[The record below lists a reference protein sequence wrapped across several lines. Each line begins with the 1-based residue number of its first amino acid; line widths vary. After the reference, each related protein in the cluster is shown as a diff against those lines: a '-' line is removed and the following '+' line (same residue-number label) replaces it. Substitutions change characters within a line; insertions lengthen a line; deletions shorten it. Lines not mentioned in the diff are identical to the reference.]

1 MMQFSLARNIFMH
14 YHALHVYFFL
24 LSYALPLAV
33 ILCLSSLSLSLLISL
48 LVMEPKK
55 SVPSKNPI
63 CRGSS
68 SSFPLIQFGSVMR
81 RHEMTS
87 LRTFLTG
94 WFIWNARS
102 FCLTSQ
108 TFLYLVHLALGDGF
122 LYVRNPLGV
131 LMCSYRSF
139 TPTCT
144 LSIPLYLSLLWYSMV
159 HVS

>member
-1 MMQFSLARNIFMH
+1 MHCTCIFFFFPMP
-14 YHALHVYFFL
+14 YLWLWFCVFL
-24 LSYALPLAV
+24 L
-33 ILCLSSLSLSLLISL
+33 CLYLSWLVSLSWNLRNLFHLKTRFVVVLLL
-48 LVMEPKK
+48 L
-55 SVPSKNPI
+55 
-63 CRGSS
+63 
-68 SSFPLIQFGSVMR
+68 FLLIQFGSVMR

-87 LRTFLTG
+87 LRTFLTR

>member
-1 MMQFSLARNIFMH
+1 MRCTCIFFFFPVP
-14 YHALHVYFFL
+14 YLWLWFCVFL
-24 LSYALPLAV
+24 LC
-33 ILCLSSLSLSLLISL
+33 LCLSWLVSLSWNLRNLFHLKTRFVVVLLL
-48 LVMEPKK
+48 L
-55 SVPSKNPI
+55 
-63 CRGSS
+63 
-68 SSFPLIQFGSVMR
+68 FLLIQFVSVMR

-87 LRTFLTG
+87 LRTFLTR

>member
-1 MMQFSLARNIFMH
+1 MHCTCIFFFFPMP
-14 YHALHVYFFL
+14 YLWLWFCVFL
-24 LSYALPLAV
+24 LC
-33 ILCLSSLSLSLLISL
+33 LCLSWLVSLSWNLRNLFHLKTWFIVVLLL
-48 LVMEPKK
+48 L
-55 SVPSKNPI
+55 
-63 CRGSS
+63 
-68 SSFPLIQFGSVMR
+68 FLLIQFGSVMR

-159 HVS
+159 HVL

>member
-1 MMQFSLARNIFMH
+1 MHCTCIFFFFPMP
-14 YHALHVYFFL
+14 YLWLWFCVFL
-24 LSYALPLAV
+24 LC
-33 ILCLSSLSLSLLISL
+33 LCLSWLVSLSWNLRNLFHLKTRFVVVLLL
-48 LVMEPKK
+48 L
-55 SVPSKNPI
+55 
-63 CRGSS
+63 
-68 SSFPLIQFGSVMR
+68 FLLIQFGSVMR

-87 LRTFLTG
+87 LRTFLTR

>member
-1 MMQFSLARNIFMH
+1 MHCTCIFFFFPVP
-14 YHALHVYFFL
+14 YLWLWFCIFL
-24 LSYALPLAV
+24 LC
-33 ILCLSSLSLSLLISL
+33 LCLSWLVSLSWNLRNLFHLKTRFVVVLLL
-48 LVMEPKK
+48 L
-55 SVPSKNPI
+55 
-63 CRGSS
+63 
-68 SSFPLIQFGSVMR
+68 FLLIQFGSVMR

-87 LRTFLTG
+87 LRTFLTR

-144 LSIPLYLSLLWYSMV
+144 LSIPLYLSLLWYSVV